1 MEQCLFVDQAAACTV
16 DETSSRFEQTQFVG
30 ADEAACAGGERGMQ
44 CHKIGLLEH
53 VSSSGSLASVMR
65 RTISIHPLLPF
76 RAVNPISTIE
86 APTICNEGESNQQDE
101 EDEEHCHDG
110 FPFCTHRAWL
120 GATLYGDPCRV
131 VLGSFTRVN
140 AFLLLVYLVA
150 G

>member
-1 MEQCLFVDQAAACTV
+1 MLMRNT
-16 DETSSRFEQTQFVG
+16 G
-30 ADEAACAGGERGMQ
+30 AK
-44 CHKIGLLEH
+44 HH
-53 VSSSGSLASVMR
+53 VKRWKPFSGSLASVMR
-65 RTISIHPLLPF
+65 RTTSIHPLLPF

-140 AFLLLVYLVA
+140 VFLLLVYLVA